1 MLEDWRLSE
10 PHQLRRDAPG
20 LTSSSTHNNE
30 REWLN
35 SLLTAKCLVHGGHTL
50 SCSTEFTGNL
60 LIQTG
65 QTIIEYCC
73 SC

>member
-1 MLEDWRLSE
+1 MLEDWRFSE
-10 PHQLRRDAPG
+10 PHQLRRDATG

-35 SLLTAKCLVHGGHTL
+35 FLLTAKFLVHGGHTL
-50 SCSTEFTGNL
+50 SYSTEFIGNL

-65 QTIIEYCC
+65 QTIMEDCC

>member
-10 PHQLRRDAPG
+10 PHQLRRDATG
-20 LTSSSTHNNE
+20 LTSSSTHKNE

-35 SLLTAKCLVHGGHTL
+35 SLLTAECLVHDGHTL
-50 SCSTEFTGNL
+50 SCSTGFTGTL
-60 LIQTG
+60 IIQTG
-65 QTIIEYCC
+65 QTIIEDCC